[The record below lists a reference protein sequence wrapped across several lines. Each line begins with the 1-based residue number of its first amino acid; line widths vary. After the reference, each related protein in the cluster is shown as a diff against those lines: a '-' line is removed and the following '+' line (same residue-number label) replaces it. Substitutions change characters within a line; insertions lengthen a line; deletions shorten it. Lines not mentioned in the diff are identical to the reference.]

1 MKQLLNTRKTSPVN
15 VLPGCTSRVQVIDVL
30 MSKPFKDE
38 VPSLSEDHLDKNL
51 DQYVDDTINASQPRV
66 LMTKWVGG
74 ACSKVGKMKDSIIR
88 SFKKC
93 GLSVALD
100 GCENDEVSMRVCRNI
115 KCHQPLCKIMNMYWM
130 MKMNLKKKMKIRVTR
145 NEKGNR

>member
-1 MKQLLNTRKTSPVN
+1 
-15 VLPGCTSRVQVIDVL
+15 

-74 ACSKVGKMKDSIIR
+74 ACSKVGKMNTFFQEVWLISGIR
-88 SFKKC
+88 
-93 GLSVALD
+93 
-100 GCENDEVSMRVCRNI
+100 
-115 KCHQPLCKIMNMYWM
+115 WM
-130 MKMNLKKKMKIRVTR
+130 
-145 NEKGNR
+145 

>member
-1 MKQLLNTRKTSPVN
+1 
-15 VLPGCTSRVQVIDVL
+15 

-100 GCENDEVSMRVCRNI
+100 GCENDEVNMRVCRNI
-115 KCHQPLCKIMNMYWM
+115 KCHQPLCKIMNMYCM